1 MPASPCARRD
11 VDTAAF
17 NYSLFALL
25 SVYSIQ
31 RDLVNTNSNN
41 FIKSSPVHFLDILSK
56 SHLVFLCRFPSQP
69 GQLYRQV
76 GAAVDLIA
84 VKPAA
89 AVLRCPEAD
98 IIGAGLPGLPE
109 GIMGAEDAVLVG
121 GALLDGIAGLPGPPQ
136 HLLQV
141 QPGPGQGAGV
151 QAVRVSAS
159 SSTAGKIP
167 CFIVLPPLESLI
179 PYNKCTTKPPDFPQQ
194 AVKKVEIRPLS
205 PPQNRGSRPGVFHT
219 PLGKPGKTAHPGAAA
234 GQNRGWVYG
243 KKGKA
248 QSAGP
253 SKASQGPPS
262 AGSTADQRAS
272 SYSPSGAV

>member
-1 MPASPCARRD
+1 MQVPQSARPASLQA
-11 VDTAAF
+11 
-17 NYSLFALL
+17 
-25 SVYSIQ
+25 
-31 RDLVNTNSNN
+31 
-41 FIKSSPVHFLDILSK
+41 
-56 SHLVFLCRFPSQP
+56 
-69 GQLYRQV
+69 
-76 GAAVDLIA
+76 GAVVDLIA

-98 IIGAGLPGLPE
+98 ILGAGLPGLPE
-109 GIMGAEDAVLVG
+109 GIMGAGDAVLVG

-151 QAVRVSAS
+151 QAVRASAS
-159 SSTAGKIP
+159 SRVRSRSFG
-167 CFIVLPPLESLI
+167 FMVLPPL
-179 PYNKCTTKPPDFPQQ
+179 YYKCSIKPPGFPQR
-194 AVKKVEIRPLS
+194 AAENVERPEQS
-205 PPQNRGSRPGVFHT
+205 GVRVRSHGVPGAGACRNPRPGVFHT
-219 PLGKPGKTAHPGAAA
+219 PLGKPGKTEHPGAAA
-234 GQNRGWVYG
+234 GQNRGGVYE
-243 KKGKA
+243 KRGKA